1 MQLDDFDFNLPPDQI
16 AQHPVEPRDA
26 SRMLRLERSSGAFYD
41 AVFRDLPEFLH
52 SGDLLVFNET
62 RVIPA
67 RLHGNR
73 LGPRSGAARD
83 PRRSIAR
90 HGHGNGEA
98 GKVASPPGRVEVL
111 LLERLQ
117 SDLWNCLVR
126 PGRKLP
132 VGEALRFDP
141 PGASV
146 PDCLPVMTGEIVGR
160 GERGMRQ
167 IRLQWQGDFY
177 ERLNEV
183 GETPLP
189 PYISRAGSPAG
200 DARDRERYQTVYAR
214 TAGSSAAPT
223 AGLHFNSAML
233 DRLRAIGVEL
243 TFINLQIG
251 LGTFQPV
258 DADKIARRQL
268 HRESYEIPPD
278 AAAAVTAARR
288 QHRRILAVGTTALRA
303 LEACARVHAG
313 EVAPGAGATDLFLMP
328 GDDFLVVNGLLTN
341 FHLPRSSLLM
351 LVSAFAGRDSVLRAY
366 RHAVQ
371 SGYRF
376 FSYGDCMLIL

>member
-1 MQLDDFDFNLPPDQI
+1 MRLEEFDFHLPPDQI
-16 AQHPVEPRDA
+16 AQHPVEPREA
-26 SRMLRLERSSGAFYD
+26 SRMLRLERSSGAFHD
-41 AVFRDLPEFLH
+41 AAFRDLPEFLH
-52 SGDLLVFNET
+52 SGDLLVVNDT

-67 RLHGNR
+67 RLHGRR
-73 LGPRSGAARD
+73 LGARSGPVAEPRRPAARD
-83 PRRSIAR
+83 YLS
-90 HGHGNGEA
+90 
-98 GKVASPPGRVEVL
+98 GRVEVL
-111 LLERLQ
+111 LLERLEA
-117 SDLWNCLVR
+117 DLWNCLVR

-141 PGASV
+141 PGGSADRS
-146 PDCLPVMTGEIVGR
+146 PVLTGEIVGR
-160 GERGMRQ
+160 GERGIRQ

-177 ERLNEV
+177 ERLSEV

-189 PYISRAGSPAG
+189 PYISRADLPAG
-200 DARDRERYQTVYAR
+200 ESRDRERYQTVYAR
-214 TAGSSAAPT
+214 TLGSAAAPT

-233 DRLRAIGVEL
+233 DRLRAMGVQLE
-243 TFINLQIG
+243 FINLQIG

-258 DADKIARRQL
+258 DEGKIARRQL
-268 HRESYEIPPD
+268 HRETYEIP
-278 AAAAVTAARR
+278 AAAAAAITAARH

-313 EVAPGAGATDLFLMP
+313 EIVPGAGATELFLMP

-351 LVSAFAGRDSVLRAY
+351 LVSAFAGREAVLCAY
-366 RHAVQ
+366 RHAVHA
-371 SGYRF
+371 GYRF